1 MSPAS
6 VLALLVLMM
15 GQGPSASPSP
25 SPSPSPSSSCP
36 PEERHPILELGVV
49 VGAICPAAAAGLTI
63 VELGDAWVPLILQDT
78 PYHPTWVALADERFD
93 VEGAG
98 PRAAADRYLEQWGI
112 QPNFSVLARRLDD
125 APRHACDALVRNEAL
140 AELRVDLRSSR
151 PRPKKKGADDAVN
164 ALQGHLVC
172 EGLLAA
178 AQADGTFNAATA
190 RALSLWQRK
199 EVLPGIPGVLDDE
212 GRTRLLLPS
221 QTRDLLAVLRSL
233 RERVADAAGLIE
245 DGSARAEQATVLGL
259 LLDPPSLR
267 PSRRPPSPRGAPD
280 LIHQATDAAARAL
293 GLTESQLDV
302 VGAHAALAATVRGWL
317 LLGSVALRLPAPPAW
332 HSAHM
337 AELTAAVDVGDVNA
351 HGVPVVGGA
360 RPVFRVST
368 VVDGEPLPLVVW
380 PTTVGGNQREQLSS
394 GEVIRKNKP
403 SPRGQFVWR
412 WLWAA
417 PVWYPPPTTP
427 DDELVLHSGKGVVVN
442 DEGVG
447 PGYRSAYGLV
457 MLQHHTMVTTRDG
470 TELFGDTSVRTHGT
484 GTVRSV
490 LAGGVSHGCHRLWP
504 AQALRLGTFLLRH
517 RQHHDAEPA
526 LEGYSRRLHVGG
538 TSLTLERRRRGT
550 RTELTPPVPIDV
562 VATPRGR

>member
-1 MSPAS
+1 
-6 VLALLVLMM
+6 
-15 GQGPSASPSP
+15 
-25 SPSPSPSSSCP
+25 
-36 PEERHPILELGVV
+36 
-49 VGAICPAAAAGLTI
+49 
-63 VELGDAWVPLILQDT
+63 
-78 PYHPTWVALADERFD
+78 
-93 VEGAG
+93 
-98 PRAAADRYLEQWGI
+98 
-112 QPNFSVLARRLDD
+112 
-125 APRHACDALVRNEAL
+125 
-140 AELRVDLRSSR
+140 
-151 PRPKKKGADDAVN
+151 
-164 ALQGHLVC
+164 
-172 EGLLAA
+172 
-178 AQADGTFNAATA
+178 
-190 RALSLWQRK
+190 
-199 EVLPGIPGVLDDE
+199 
-212 GRTRLLLPS
+212 
-221 QTRDLLAVLRSL
+221 
-233 RERVADAAGLIE
+233 
-245 DGSARAEQATVLGL
+245 
-259 LLDPPSLR
+259 
-267 PSRRPPSPRGAPD
+267 
-280 LIHQATDAAARAL
+280 
-293 GLTESQLDV
+293 
-302 VGAHAALAATVRGWL
+302 
-317 LLGSVALRLPAPPAW
+317 
-332 HSAHM
+332 M

-360 RPVFRVST
+360 RPVFRLST

-403 SPRGQFVWR
+403 SPRGHFVWR

-517 RQHHDAEPA
+517 RQHHEAEPA
-526 LEGYSRRLHVGG
+526 LQGYSRQLHVGG

-562 VATPRGR
+562 GATPRDGR

>member
-151 PRPKKKGADDAVN
+151 PRPKKKGGDDAVN

-245 DGSARAEQATVLGL
+245 DGSARAEQPRCWGCSSIHRRCGHRGALPARAG
-259 LLDPPSLR
+259 PPTS
-267 PSRRPPSPRGAPD
+267 SIRPP
-280 LIHQATDAAARAL
+280 T
-293 GLTESQLDV
+293 
-302 VGAHAALAATVRGWL
+302 
-317 LLGSVALRLPAPPAW
+317 
-332 HSAHM
+332 
-337 AELTAAVDVGDVNA
+337 
-351 HGVPVVGGA
+351 
-360 RPVFRVST
+360 
-368 VVDGEPLPLVVW
+368 
-380 PTTVGGNQREQLSS
+380 
-394 GEVIRKNKP
+394 
-403 SPRGQFVWR
+403 
-412 WLWAA
+412 
-417 PVWYPPPTTP
+417 PPP
-427 DDELVLHSGKGVVVN
+427 
-442 DEGVG
+442 G
-447 PGYRSAYGLV
+447 PWA
-457 MLQHHTMVTTRDG
+457 
-470 TELFGDTSVRTHGT
+470 
-484 GTVRSV
+484 
-490 LAGGVSHGCHRLWP
+490 
-504 AQALRLGTFLLRH
+504 
-517 RQHHDAEPA
+517 
-526 LEGYSRRLHVGG
+526 
-538 TSLTLERRRRGT
+538 
-550 RTELTPPVPIDV
+550 
-562 VATPRGR
+562 